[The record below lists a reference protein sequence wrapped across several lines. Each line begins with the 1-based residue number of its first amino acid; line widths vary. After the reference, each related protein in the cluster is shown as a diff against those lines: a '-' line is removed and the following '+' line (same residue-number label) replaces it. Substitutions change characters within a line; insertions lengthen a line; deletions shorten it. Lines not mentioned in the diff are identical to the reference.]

1 MDTRKYLVILFVL
14 TVAMILIA
22 GCTSNNPPATTPA
35 PVATVA
41 HSSAAVPTA
50 APAVST
56 TPECPDKY
64 EKGIWDYSWDTRWNS
79 YENGDTIIDL
89 ASGKDEWSGASG
101 ATAVKMS
108 QKCWDVTGTI
118 AFTTDPVCTGSITAT
133 IDKNHP
139 NLLTGGWK
147 TTGCQPEDEGAV
159 GTVSLSMAADNK
171 TWIGKL
177 ISVNDPYKDRDYQD
191 NWAAKRV

>member
-1 MDTRKYLVILFVL
+1 MDTRKYLIILFVL
-14 TVAMILIA
+14 TVAMILVA
-22 GCTSNNPPATTPA
+22 GCTSNNTPATPPATSAPA
-35 PVATVA
+35 ATVA
-41 HSSAAVPTA
+41 KPAASV
-50 APAVST
+50 APAPPT

-64 EKGIWDYSWDTRWNS
+64 EKGVWEGNWDTRWNS

-147 TTGCQPEDEGAV
+147 T
-159 GTVSLSMAADNK
+159 
-171 TWIGKL
+171 
-177 ISVNDPYKDRDYQD
+177 
-191 NWAAKRV
+191 